1 MHACEWTD
9 RPAGSV
15 STSTG
20 ASAVH
25 LLELRGEDRVHDAPR
40 QVPPGA
46 LRTPASVGAALRSPS
61 VPSWRTADGEP
72 GAARLR
78 FVDVLRNRTFFSL
91 YVAETQSTVGD
102 QLARVALS
110 VLVYERTGSPATTA
124 VAYALSFLPAIAG
137 GALLSGLADRH
148 SPRVVIV
155 CCDLIRGCL
164 IAAMAIPGMPIGGQ
178 LAALAAAVFLAPL
191 FTSAEVSMIATALDA
206 DSYRVATGLRMITG
220 QIAQAAGFA
229 VGGAVVA
236 LVHPR
241 AALALDA
248 ATFVASAVIVGVLV
262 RPERSALNPVRSRV
276 RHGAHVSA
284 TVRTIRR
291 DARLQQL
298 IALCLLAGLF
308 VVPEGLAVPY
318 AKEIGGTTLGVGV
331 LMAAIPFGSVVG
343 AYAVLRLISPGRR
356 GSVVGLMAVLTGLP
370 LVVCSL
376 HPPMVWSVVLWVLS
390 GVFAA
395 YQVDV
400 LTSIVQ
406 RLPPERRA
414 SGVGLIGSGLLCAQ
428 GLGVTAFGVL
438 AIRVTPGAA
447 IGAAGALGSVLA
459 LGPTIRLRSGAHS
472 TLSAARDYAPTA
484 E

>member
-1 MHACEWTD
+1 
-9 RPAGSV
+9 
-15 STSTG
+15 
-20 ASAVH
+20 
-25 LLELRGEDRVHDAPR
+25 L
-40 QVPPGA
+40 
-46 LRTPASVGAALRSPS
+46 
-61 VPSWRTADGEP
+61 
-72 GAARLR
+72 
-78 FVDVLRNRTFFSL
+78 SL
-91 YVAETQSTVGD
+91 YVAETQSIVGD

-110 VLVYERTGSPATTA
+110 VLVFERTGSPATTA
-124 VAYALSFLPAIAG
+124 AAYALSFLPAIAG

-155 CCDLIRGCL
+155 SCDLIRGCL
-164 IAAMAIPGMPIGGQ
+164 IAAMAIPGMPIDGQ
-178 LAALAAAVFLAPL
+178 LAALALAVFLGPL
-191 FTSAEVSMIATALDA
+191 FTSAEVNTIATALDGEG
-206 DSYRVATGLRMITG
+206 YRVATGLRMITG

-236 LVHPR
+236 AVHAR

-262 RPERSALNPVRSRV
+262 RPERSALSPSRLGRTSV
-276 RHGAHVSA
+276 RHRAHVSA

-291 DARLQQL
+291 DGRLKQL

-318 AKEIGGTTLGVGV
+318 SKEIGGTTLEVGV

-343 AYAVLRLISPGRR
+343 AYAVLQLISPGRR
-356 GSVVGLMAVLTGLP
+356 RVFVGPMAVLTGVP
-370 LVVCSL
+370 LIVCSM
-376 HPPMVWSVVLWVLS
+376 HPPMMWSVVLWVLS

-395 YQVDV
+395 YQLDV

-406 RLPPERRA
+406 RLPQERRA

-428 GLGVTAFGVL
+428 GLGVLGFGVL
-438 AIRVTPGAA
+438 AIRVTPGVA
-447 IGAAGALGSVLA
+447 IGVAGASGSVLA
-459 LGPTIRLRSGAHS
+459 LGPTIRLRRGAH
-472 TLSAARDYAPTA
+472 LGVNAPRDYAATA